1 MLQKMCLLYGPLQNF
16 YYSKVSGQ
24 ALACYINR
32 DDALNALSNIS
43 QNVHSSGPSRLI
55 AELVAAEDIGRVI
68 DNSWTAIPP
77 SFGSAPS
84 GAKANPMRSGSSGWD
99 GM

>member
-1 MLQKMCLLYGPLQNF
+1 MCLLYGPLQNF

-32 DDALNALSNIS
+32 DNALSALSNIS
-43 QNVHSSGPSRLI
+43 QNIQSSGPSTRVI
-55 AELVAAEDIGRVI
+55 AELVAPEDFGRLMMI

-77 SFGSAPS
+77 SFGSTPS
-84 GAKANPMRSGSSGWD
+84 GAKGNPMHSGWD
-99 GM
+99 GGM

>member
-1 MLQKMCLLYGPLQNF
+1 MCLLYGPLQNF
-16 YYSKVSGQ
+16 YYSKMSGQ

-32 DDALNALSNIS
+32 EDALNALSNIT
-43 QNVHSSGPSRLI
+43 QNVHSSGPTRLI

-77 SFGSAPS
+77 SFG
-84 GAKANPMRSGSSGWD
+84 GAKANPVRSGWD